1 MMINATATKVWDAL
15 QAQFP
20 NQFEFKRKTIHDLAA
35 ELGYGTPQYKD
46 LIADE
51 FKVRKGL
58 YNYASLRPDIAGK
71 VTEKPAVMT
80 LAKKIEKEV
89 KKAKKAPKSDRT
101 WKGKKIIDA
110 DGDFVTVDQ
119 PATEEFKSGTVYVE
133 RDGVGYCY
141 RNGKLVSEINYNKR

>member
-1 MMINATATKVWDAL
+1 MMNATATKVWNEL

-20 NQFEFKRKTIHDLAA
+20 NHFEFKRKTLHDVAA
-35 ELGYGTPQYKD
+35 KLGYGTPQYKD

-58 YNYASLRPDIAGK
+58 YNYASLRPDLTGK
-71 VTEKPAVMT
+71 VTTKPAVLS

-89 KKAKKAPKSDRT
+89 KKTKKTKSDRT
-101 WKGKKIIDA
+101 WQGKKIIDA
-110 DGDFVTVDQ
+110 DGDFVTVEA
-119 PATEEFKSGTVYVE
+119 PAPANNYGTVYAE

-141 RNGKLVSEINYNKR
+141 RNGEVVHTFNRSAK

>member
-1 MMINATATKVWDAL
+1 MNATATKVWNQL

-20 NQFEFKRKTIHDLAA
+20 NQFEFKRKTIHEIALQMG
-35 ELGYGTPQYKD
+35 LGTPQYKD

-58 YNYASLRPDIAGK
+58 YNYSSLSSIAGK
-71 VTEKPAVMT
+71 VTTKPAVLS

-89 KKAKKAPKSDRT
+89 KKTKKAKSDRT
-101 WKGKKIIDA
+101 WQGKKIIDA
-110 DGDFVTVDQ
+110 DGDFVTVEA
-119 PATEEFKSGTVYVE
+119 PAASTNYGTVYVE

-141 RNGKLVSEINYNKR
+141 RNGEVVHTFNRSSK

>member
-1 MMINATATKVWDAL
+1 MMNATATKVWNEL

-20 NQFEFKRKTIHDLAA
+20 NHFEFKRKTLHDVAA
-35 ELGYGTPQYKD
+35 KLGYGTPQYKD

-58 YNYASLRPDIAGK
+58 YNYASLRPDLTGK
-71 VTEKPAVMT
+71 VTTKPAVLS

-89 KKAKKAPKSDRT
+89 KKTKKTKSDRT
-101 WKGKKIIDA
+101 WQGKKIIDA
-110 DGDFVTVDQ
+110 DGDFVTIEPKTSGDN
-119 PATEEFKSGTVYVE
+119 TGTVYVE

-141 RNGKLVSEINYNKR
+141 RNGEVVHTFNRSAK